1 MKTITFVALLLGVI
15 LLPLMNAAAQGQMSV
30 GAGLDLMLPV
40 GAFGDAWGT
49 GFGGTAEFDYSLSPH
64 SAITGKTGYISWSGK
79 SGVTG
84 SCSGVPLL
92 VGLKYYTRLTPPEG
106 NVHVYGHL
114 ELGLTFVS
122 WSVTGHIITV
132 SETETSFT
140 LVPSIGAEIA
150 AGPKGAVDVSVR
162 YYDMTK
168 AGGGRGSIGFRAG
181 YKLTL

>member
-1 MKTITFVALLLGVI
+1 MKTIGLVIATMALVVLSSTC
-15 LLPLMNAAAQGQMSV
+15 ASAQGQMSV
-30 GAGLDLMLPV
+30 GAGLELMLPV

-49 GFGGTAEFDYSLSPH
+49 GFGATGEFDYSLSPH
-64 SAITGKTGYISWSGK
+64 SNITGKLGYISWSGK

-92 VGLKYYTRLTPPEG
+92 VGLKYYSRITAPESP
-106 NVHVYGHL
+106 VHIYGHL

-122 WSVTGHIITV
+122 WTAGNLIKI
-132 SETETSFT
+132 SETQTSFT
-140 LVPSIGAEIA
+140 LAPSVGAEIT

-168 AGGGRGSIGFRAG
+168 SGGGRGSIGFRAG
-181 YKLTL
+181 YKLAI